1 MDTLITL
8 AKEDR
13 IIRNITLFQF
23 LISMFVSF
31 SLNLVL
37 ARFYAYFNESYSIL
51 TSVIETIMLVG
62 GYE

>member
-8 AKEDR
+8 VKEDR

-31 SLNLVL
+31 SLKLVL
-37 ARFYAYFNESYSIL
+37 ARFYTYFNESYSSP
-51 TSVIETIMLVG
+51 TSVIETIVLVG

>member
-13 IIRNITLFQF
+13 IVRNIALFQF
-23 LISMFVSF
+23 AISMFVSL

-37 ARFYAYFNESYSIL
+37 ARFYTYFNESYSSP
-51 TSVIETIMLVG
+51 TSVIETIVLVG